1 MNQVCREIA
10 LYVRSC
16 EGLLSREGVLTEDER
31 SLLEYY
37 MNELSRE
44 LLADKPT
51 VRLCYNA
58 TVRTERSPRRIEI
71 EDTVRLILSLNR
83 RDVGGN

>member
-10 LYVRSC
+10 MYVRSC
-16 EGLLSREGVLTEDER
+16 EGLLSREGVLTQDER

-51 VRLCYNA
+51 VPLHYNE
-58 TVRTERSPRRIEI
+58 TVRVERFP
-71 EDTVRLILSLNR
+71 DA
-83 RDVGGN
+83 

>member
-1 MNQVCREIA
+1 MVQVCREITM
-10 LYVRSC
+10 YVRSC
-16 EGLLSREGVLTEDER
+16 EGLLSREQLLTEDER

-51 VRLCYNA
+51 VRLHYHE
-58 TVRTERSPRRIEI
+58 TVRVERVPEA
-71 EDTVRLILSLNR
+71 
-83 RDVGGN
+83 

>member
-1 MNQVCREIA
+1 MNHVCREIA

-44 LLADKPT
+44 LLADKPIVRLRYQET
-51 VRLCYNA
+51 VR
-58 TVRTERSPRRIEI
+58 VERFPEA
-71 EDTVRLILSLNR
+71 
-83 RDVGGN
+83 

>member
-1 MNQVCREIA
+1 MLRHLSQQPFRVERGGTMNHVCREIA

-16 EGLLSREGVLTEDER
+16 EGLLSREGLLTEDER

-37 MNELSRE
+37 IKELSRE

-51 VRLCYNA
+51 VRLRYNA
-58 TVRTERSPRRIEI
+58 TVRTERSP
-71 EDTVRLILSLNR
+71 DA
-83 RDVGGN
+83 

>member
-10 LYVRSC
+10 MYVRSC
-16 EGLLSREGVLTEDER
+16 EGLLSREQLLTDDER

-44 LLADKPT
+44 LLAEPT
-51 VRLCYNA
+51 VRLHYNDS
-58 TVRTERSPRRIEI
+58 VRVQRFPE
-71 EDTVRLILSLNR
+71 V
-83 RDVGGN
+83 

>member
-37 MNELSRE
+37 MKELSRE
-44 LLADKPT
+44 LLADKPA
-51 VRLCYNA
+51 VRRRYNEKA
-58 TVRTERSPRRIEI
+58 RVERFPEA
-71 EDTVRLILSLNR
+71 
-83 RDVGGN
+83 

>member
-1 MNQVCREIA
+1 MNHICREIA
-10 LYVRSC
+10 RYVRSC
-16 EGLLSREGVLTEDER
+16 EGLLSREEALTEDER

-51 VRLCYNA
+51 VRLHYHE
-58 TVRTERSPRRIEI
+58 TVRVERFPE
-71 EDTVRLILSLNR
+71 V
-83 RDVGGN
+83 